1 MKEAKLSL
9 ETAKEFYNQGGA
21 AKQFALDNYSKE
33 ELTKKEL
40 PKTYEECRDLLPNT
54 WAYVSEC
61 GVVVSTFNKYKAV
74 LPSIEIAEQVAALQK
89 LLVCREAYR
98 VGWKPVLGEDTYSI
112 LKWKTG
118 IKVGKYDTLS
128 KTLSFQSREVAE
140 EFLNNFRDLIEEAGD
155 LI

>member
-1 MKEAKLSL
+1 MKKAKLSL

-21 AKQFALDNYSKE
+21 AKQFALDNYSEE

-40 PKTYEECRDLLPNT
+40 PKTYEECRRLLPREG
-54 WAYVSEC
+54 AYVC
-61 GVVVSTFNKYKAV
+61 GVGFAIGSSIKDNGF

-98 VGWKPVLGEDTYSI
+98 DGWKPVFCGDNYYISRFKNDLGIVFS
-112 LKWKTG
+112 KKN
-118 IKVGKYDTLS
+118 
-128 KTLSFQSREVAE
+128 KTLSFQSGEVAK
-140 EFLNNFRDLIEEAGD
+140 EFLNNFRDLIEEVGD